1 MIPLEEFQ
9 EALAELLSPVAQYL
23 RAPDVGELL
32 VNGPSHV
39 FVERHGVLERVA
51 ARFESEAALR
61 AALCVIAQYVGRPLD
76 DEHPILEARLPDGSR
91 VEAVLGALAHGGS
104 HLAVRRFQAQALSL
118 RALEQRGALSAD
130 MACCLERAV
139 EDKRNVLVAGGTG
152 TGKTSL
158 LKVLGALIPASERIV
173 VIEDARELMLVHPHA
188 VSLEARPADARGRGA
203 VSIRQLLRATLRLRP
218 DRIVLGEIRDGA
230 ALDLL
235 QAMTSGHGGC
245 LATVHASHPRD
256 ALARLETL
264 ALYADSGLPLGAIRQ
279 QVASALDLVV
289 QVERL
294 RDGRRV
300 VASITAVDELDA
312 QGRYALRT
320 LHSHAES
327 PHWLAAE
334 PERAGEPLTTRRE
347 PA

>member
-1 MIPLEEFQ
+1 MIPVAEFERALEEL
-9 EALAELLSPVAQYL
+9 LAPVAPYL

-32 VNGPSHV
+32 VNGPGHV
-39 FVERHGVLERVA
+39 FVERRGKLERVA

-104 HLAVRRFQAQALSL
+104 HLAVRRFQGTALSL
-118 RALEQRGALSAD
+118 DALVERGSLSSD
-130 MACCLERAV
+130 MRVCLECAV
-139 EDKRNVLVAGGTG
+139 ADKRNVLVAGGTG

-158 LKVLGALIPASERIV
+158 LKVLGAQIPADERVV
-173 VIEDARELMLVHPHA
+173 VIEDARELMLEHPHA

-264 ALYADSGLPLGAIRQ
+264 ALFADSGLPLAAIRQ
-279 QVASALDLVV
+279 QVASALDFVV

-294 RDGRRV
+294 ADGRRV
-300 VASITAVDELDA
+300 VASIAAVDDLDVH
-312 QGRYALRT
+312 GHYVLRVV
-320 LHSHAES
+320 HSHAEAPRWYAPVLS
-327 PHWLAAE
+327 APQE
-334 PERAGEPLTTRRE
+334 PPTTRRE
-347 PA
+347 HP